1 MSLPAAGKPTLRKQP
16 HSGMTMKR
24 RLTLYRR
31 LLGKLIH
38 ADVKD
43 RPPANSEAT
52 RLFVLPRTSLSDLA
66 ILMNT
71 LQSDNESWAFMS
83 EGRSW
88 FRRRRRK
95 TVYPNALMAAHQLAA
110 LGKSIEIIPVSVFW
124 SRSPRYETSLAKLLL
139 SERWV
144 PTSRARRC
152 LEALINRK
160 MVQIVFAPPI
170 KLGELLNAED
180 NPKRALRR
188 TARLVRIVF
197 KNQRLALLGPE
208 LSLKRRAL
216 EGVLSQPE
224 VRLEIERRAASSGLP
239 LVRVEKQA
247 RAQLAGMVSDF
258 SAITLRI
265 VYRFARWCWKWADA
279 TFEIRGFD
287 AVRQHAQSAN
297 IVYVPCHQSH
307 LDYIVLSYILYE
319 QGLSL
324 PHIAAGENLN
334 LPVLGRLLRH
344 CGAVFIRRSFR
355 DDDLYR
361 ALITNYLRLILMR
374 GHTLEFFL
382 EGARSRTGFLMPARR
397 GMLEITLSAAR
408 GAPPRPLVL
417 VPVRYAY
424 ERVLDGASYASE
436 RSGAAK
442 RSESWSDAVRSFFR
456 LRRGIGPI
464 GVAFGEPLRLNTADA
479 PSAAQLANDLLRRI
493 NQQLMVTS
501 SHLLA
506 LVFTGRQRLDI
517 SVAMSQLELYMA
529 WLEDQG
535 FEVMADGAE
544 SCILAGERRSL
555 LTHERFAGVHWLCV
569 TEKGLR
575 LLPWHRNNALHGL
588 AVPSLISINDAID
601 ADSAL
606 LDVLGTEL
614 NIGRPTAADMQHWQV
629 RIKECSVCQTVAG
642 RALLK
647 ALLQPTLERLLLV
660 LSALRNAPA
669 SPDSLIAE
677 CLRRASLLSAHLPEP
692 LNRDAARL
700 SVNTLLRASVIEA
713 TPHGISTTTRAG
725 EVTSTLQSCLPSAVC
740 RALSEG

>member
-1 MSLPAAGKPTLRKQP
+1 MC
-16 HSGMTMKR
+16 
-24 RLTLYRR
+24 RR
-31 LLGKLIH
+31 LLGTLIH
-38 ADVKD
+38 ADVKN
-43 RPPANSEAT
+43 RPPANSEAK

-66 ILMNT
+66 ILMNA
-71 LQSDNESWAFMS
+71 LQADNENWTFMS
-83 EGRSW
+83 EAHSW
-88 FRRRRRK
+88 FPRRRRMS
-95 TVYPNALMAAHQLAA
+95 VCPNALIAAHQLAV
-110 LGKSIEIIPVSVFW
+110 LGEPVEIIPVSVFW

-144 PTSRARRC
+144 PASRAKRC
-152 LEALINRK
+152 LEAVVNRK

-170 KLGELLNAED
+170 KLDELLSAQVE
-180 NPKRALRR
+180 PKRALRR
-188 TARLVRIVF
+188 TARLVRVVF

-216 EGVLSQPE
+216 EGVLSQRE

-239 LVRVEKQA
+239 LARVEKQA
-247 RAQLAGMVSDF
+247 RTLLAGMVSDF
-258 SAITLRI
+258 SAITLRL
-265 VYRFARWCWKWADA
+265 VYRFASWCWKWADTA
-279 TFEIRGFD
+279 FEIRGLD
-287 AVRQHAQSAN
+287 AVRRHAQSAN

-307 LDYIVLSYILYE
+307 LDYIVLSYILYQ

-361 ALITNYLRLILMR
+361 ALITSYLRLILMR

-382 EGARSRTGFLMPARR
+382 EGSRSRTGFLMPARR

-408 GAPPRPLVL
+408 AAPPRPLVL

-424 ERVLDGASYASE
+424 EHVLDGASYASE

-456 LRRGIGPI
+456 LRRGLGQI
-464 GVAFGEPLRLNTADA
+464 GVAFGEPICLNTADA
-479 PSAAQLANDLLRRI
+479 PSAAQLAHDLLRRI
-493 NQQLMVTS
+493 NRQLMVTS

-506 LVFTGRQRLDI
+506 LVFAGRQRLNI
-517 SVAMSQLELYMA
+517 SVAMSQLELYME
-529 WLEDQG
+529 WLQDQG
-535 FEVMADGAE
+535 FEVMANGAE
-544 SCILAGERRSL
+544 SCILAGERQSL
-555 LTHERFAGVHWLCV
+555 VTHERFAGVHWLCV
-569 TEKGLR
+569 TASGLR
-575 LLPWHRNNALHGL
+575 LLSWHRNNALHGL
-588 AVPSLISINDAID
+588 AVPSLISVNDSID

-606 LDVLGTEL
+606 LDVLGAEL

-629 RIKECSVCQTVAG
+629 RIKECSVCQTAAG

-660 LSALRNAPA
+660 LSAFRHAPA

-677 CLRRASLLSAHLPEP
+677 CLHRASLLRAHLSEP
-692 LNRDAARL
+692 LSRDAARL
-700 SVNTLLRASVIEA
+700 SVNALLSVSVIEA
-713 TPHGISTTTRAG
+713 TPQGVRSTALTSS
-725 EVTSTLQSCLPSAVC
+725 VTSALQSCLPSKVRA
-740 RALSEG
+740 ALSAGS